1 MEPKQIKIAVGIPK
15 VSVADCRYN
24 GDAIVGMFGK
34 AAAEGADVLLL
45 PELCISGCSCGVLFE
60 QELLLRKA
68 QEVLADIAAHTASTT
83 TTLVVGL
90 PMSRPEGGYDNCV
103 ATICNGEI
111 THLFR
116 TTGGDVVVGGTKCH
130 IVVGCQQA
138 ETDAAVVLHLC
149 AETACAG
156 HEEALREEVSK
167 RSASCIYA
175 LASCG
180 FGESTTDVVYPG
192 EAMVFDHGKCV
203 ADAVPFSFEEQLVVA
218 ECRVTGNA
226 VVNKYPPICSIH
238 AAYDCI
244 TPTPFLPQPE
254 RIGAWCEE
262 AVNIQVAGLAK
273 RLLHTRA
280 QKVVVGI
287 SGGLDSTLALL
298 VSVRTF
304 DKMGYRRQ
312 QIIGITMPGFGTSDR
327 TYRNAMTL
335 MKALGVTIRE
345 ISIRKACL
353 QHYADIGHDIG
364 THDVTYENAQARER
378 TQILMDVA
386 NQEGALVVGTG
397 DLSELALGWA
407 TYNGDH
413 MSNYSVNASIPKTMM
428 QHIVGQIASDSDDLT
443 VRYTLND
450 IVATPISPELTP
462 TDEQGNIRQQ
472 TESLVGPYE
481 LHDFFIWHLVR
492 NKHCPRHIYQL
503 ATQVFGSRY
512 SNDTIK
518 HWLTVF
524 CRRFFTQQFK
534 RSCMPDGPQATPVSL
549 SPRCGWHMP
558 SDASAAAWIREANDL
573 NS

>member
-1 MEPKQIKIAVGIPK
+1 MEQKHIKIAVGIPK

-24 GDAIVGMFGK
+24 GEAIVEMFEK
-34 AAAEGADVLLL
+34 AASQDADVLLL

-60 QELLLRKA
+60 QELLLQKA
-68 QEVLADIAAHTASTT
+68 QEALADIAAHTTNTS

-90 PMSRPEGGYDNCV
+90 PMGNAGKGYDNCV
-103 ATICNGEI
+103 AAIRNGEI
-111 THLFR
+111 TRIFR
-116 TTGGDVVVGGTKCH
+116 NAGGDIVVGNTKCH
-130 IVVGCQQA
+130 IVVGHRQA

-167 RSASCIYA
+167 RSVGCVYA

-192 EAMVFDHGKCV
+192 EAMIFDHGKCV
-203 ADAVPFSFEEQLVVA
+203 ADATPFCFEEQMVVA
-218 ECRVTGNA
+218 KCCVADNA
-226 VVNKYPPICSIH
+226 AVNKYPPICSIH
-238 AAYDCI
+238 AAYGNV
-244 TPTPFLPQPE
+244 TSTPFLPRPE
-254 RIGAWCEE
+254 KAGAWCEE

-273 RLLHTRA
+273 RLMQTHA

-304 DKMGYRRQ
+304 DKLGYRRQ
-312 QIIGITMPGFGTSDR
+312 QIVAITMPGFGTSDR
-327 TYRNAMTL
+327 TYHNAMTL
-335 MKALGVTIRE
+335 MKALGVTVRE

-353 QHYADIGHDIG
+353 QHYADIGHDVE

-428 QHIVGQIASDSDDLT
+428 QHIVRQIASDTDDLA
-443 VRYTLND
+443 VRDTLTD

-462 TDEQGNIRQQ
+462 TDEQGKIKQQ

-492 NKHCPRHIYQL
+492 NKRCPRHIHQL
-503 ATQVFGSRY
+503 AVGVFGSRY
-512 SNDTIK
+512 SDDEIK
-518 HWLTVF
+518 HWLTMF

-558 SDASAAAWIREANDL
+558 SDASAAMWMDECERL
-573 NS
+573 